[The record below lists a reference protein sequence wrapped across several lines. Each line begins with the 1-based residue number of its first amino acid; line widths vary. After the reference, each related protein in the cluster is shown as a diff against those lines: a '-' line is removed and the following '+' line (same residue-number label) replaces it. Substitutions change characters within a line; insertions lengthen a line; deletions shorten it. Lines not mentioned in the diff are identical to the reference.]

1 MTPASSQ
8 GKSRA
13 DKTQIFGLSS
23 LEISLMAGGTMLLL
37 VFMYLMSDMLQPPI
51 IAAAGMILLW
61 PARHHRPVQAILFT
75 GGFLLIVWFSFTLGN
90 ILIAFGTIY
99 LLAYLFNPVVSFL
112 NVRFKVARWTSSLVV
127 TGLFISIISLCILLL
142 APHLLDQLDAL
153 GKRTL
158 NSIQGL
164 QAWLHSSTF
173 MDELKFAG
181 INKQELID
189 EITLSIQ
196 AFFSQW
202 VNSIPDSLEKVFSSV
217 TTVLKVITAIVI
229 APALLFYTLKDY
241 PQIKKGIKHLM
252 PTIGGK
258 QQYLSQISLIVGRY
272 LRGQLTI
279 SAINAL
285 VVTVGLLIADVPFA
299 LLIGIAAGMLNMIPN
314 LGAII
319 TAVIGIGVA
328 LIFGQRGIVDVVLV
342 SAILFF
348 QSMLEQSV
356 LVPKILSHHI
366 GLHPILILFS
376 LFVFGH
382 FFGIFG
388 LFIAV
393 PVTALIT
400 TSYTTLRRDYSI
412 DLSTFFT
419 SSEAVN
425 RHQNDL
431 QPSIEGQG
439 VTIREVFTPKQEN
452 LEVNPSLKAVRTES
466 ETQT

>member
-8 GKSRA
+8 GTRRA
-13 DKTQIFGLSS
+13 DNTHKLGLSS

-37 VFMYLMSDMLQPPI
+37 VFMYLMRDMLHPPI
-51 IAAAGMILLW
+51 LAAAGMILLW

-75 GGFLLIVWFSFTLGN
+75 GGFLLIIWFSFTLGN

-99 LLAYLFNPVVSFL
+99 LLAYLFNPVVSYL
-112 NVRFKVARWTSSLVV
+112 KIRFKIARWISSLMV

-142 APHLLDQLDAL
+142 APHLLDQIDAL

-158 NSIQGL
+158 SSIQSL
-164 QAWLHSSTF
+164 QSWLLTSSF

-196 AFFSQW
+196 AFLTQG
-202 VNSIPDSLEKVFSSV
+202 VNSIPDSFDKVFSSV
-217 TTVLKVITAIVI
+217 TSVIKVITGIVI

-241 PQIKKGIKHLM
+241 PLIKKGIKHLM

-258 QQYLSQISLIVGRY
+258 QLYLSQISVIVGRY

-279 SAINAL
+279 SVINAL
-285 VVTVGLLIADVPFA
+285 VVTIGLLIADIPFA
-299 LLIGIAAGMLNMIPN
+299 LLIGIAAGLLNMIPN

-319 TAVIGIGVA
+319 TVVLGIGIA

-400 TSYTTLRRDYSI
+400 TSYTTLRRYYSI
-412 DLSTFFT
+412 DLSSFFT
-419 SSEAVN
+419 PAPTVTSHKETFEP
-425 RHQNDL
+425 L
-431 QPSIEGQG
+431 IEGQG
-439 VTIREVFTPKQEN
+439 VTIREVFKPNQEN
-452 LEVNPSLKAVRTES
+452 LEVNPSFKAVRTES
-466 ETQT
+466 EA

>member
-1 MTPASSQ
+1 
-8 GKSRA
+8 
-13 DKTQIFGLSS
+13 
-23 LEISLMAGGTMLLL
+23 MAGGTMLLL
-37 VFMYLMSDMLQPPI
+37 VFMYLMRSMLQPPI
-51 IAAAGMILLW
+51 LAAAGMILLW
-61 PARHHRPVQAILFT
+61 PARQLRPVQAILFT

-99 LLAYLFNPVVSFL
+99 LLAYLFNPVVSYL
-112 NVRFKVARWTSSLVV
+112 KIKFKVARWASSLVV
-127 TGLFISIISLCILLL
+127 TGLFISIILLCTLLL

-158 NSIQGL
+158 NSIQSL
-164 QAWLHSSTF
+164 QAWLLTSSL

-181 INKQELID
+181 INKHELID
-189 EITLSIQ
+189 EITQSIQ
-196 AFFSQW
+196 AFFTQW
-202 VNSIPDSLEKVFSSV
+202 VNGIPDSLEKLFSSV
-217 TTVLKVITAIVI
+217 TSVLKVVTAIVI

-241 PQIKKGIKHLM
+241 PQIKNGIKHLM

-258 QQYLSQISLIVGRY
+258 QQYLTQISLIVGRY

-285 VVTVGLLIADVPFA
+285 VVTVGLLIADIPFA

-376 LFVFGH
+376 LFVFGQ

-393 PVTALIT
+393 PVTALLT
-400 TSYTTLRRDYSI
+400 TSYITLRRDYSI
-412 DLSTFFT
+412 DLSSFFT
-419 SSEAVN
+419 
-425 RHQNDL
+425 
-431 QPSIEGQG
+431 PSANSNNQDEEPKSYGEPQG

-452 LEVNPSLKAVRTES
+452 LETNPSFKAVRTES
-466 ETQT
+466 ET

>member
-1 MTPASSQ
+1 
-8 GKSRA
+8 
-13 DKTQIFGLSS
+13 
-23 LEISLMAGGTMLLL
+23 ML
-37 VFMYLMSDMLQPPI
+37 YPPI
-51 IAAAGMILLW
+51 LAAAGMILLW

-75 GGFLLIVWFSFTLGN
+75 GGFLLIIWFSFTLAN

-112 NVRFKVARWTSSLVV
+112 KIRFKVARWVSSLLV

-158 NSIQGL
+158 GSIQSL
-164 QAWLHSSTF
+164 QSWLLTSSF

-189 EITLSIQ
+189 EITHSVQ
-196 AFFSQW
+196 ALLVQW
-202 VNSIPDSLEKVFSSV
+202 VDSIPDSLEKVFSSV
-217 TTVLKVITAIVI
+217 TTVLKVITGVVI

-241 PQIKKGIKHLM
+241 QIIKRGIKDLM

-258 QQYLSQISLIVGRY
+258 QNYLSQISLIVGRY

-285 VVTVGLLIADVPFA
+285 VVTVGLLIADIPFA
-299 LLIGIAAGMLNMIPN
+299 LLLGIAAGLLNMIPN

-319 TAVIGIGVA
+319 TAVIGISVA
-328 LIFGQRGIVDVVLV
+328 LIFGQRGIIDVVLV

-356 LVPKILSHHI
+356 LIPKILSHHI

-412 DLSTFFT
+412 DLSMFFMPT
-419 SSEAVN
+419 SQATSQDHALAPPLE
-425 RHQNDL
+425 
-431 QPSIEGQG
+431 EQG
-439 VTIREVFTPKQEN
+439 VTIREVFKPNEEN
-452 LEVNPSLKAVRTES
+452 LEINPSFKAVRNEP
-466 ETQT
+466 EA